1 LEINGASSINGE
13 INIPGD
19 KSISHRSAIISA
31 LTNERITITNFLFS
45 QDCINTLEILKSI
58 GVKIETLQDRVIIYG
73 CSTRGFTEPEDILYA
88 GNSGTTIRLMCGL
101 LSSTKEKNLY
111 VITGDPSI
119 NKRPMQRIIGPLKEM
134 GAIIFG
140 RNNDSQAPIVIFGS
154 SSSLKGKKFKLSVSS
169 AQVKSC
175 ITLAALFAE
184 GPTEILQPQISRDHT
199 ERMLEYFGADILYD
213 GKNTKINPGKA
224 LKGKNIFVP
233 SDLSSAA
240 FFIVAGLI
248 LKNSKLSFKDI
259 GINPTRKYF
268 LNIIQEMGA
277 NLRILNTKTVNN
289 EPVADI
295 EVSTSKLKGI
305 ILDKKMIPNII
316 DEIPAL
322 CVAAAFAEG
331 TTVIEGAGELRFKES
346 DRISSISSQFVK
358 AGIDVMEKEDGL
370 VINGNINTPV
380 KGGEFE
386 SFSDHRIAMAL
397 AILLLKSKDK
407 ARILGSECINTSFPG
422 FIYELKKSLK

>member
-31 LTNERITITNFLFS
+31 LTNDRVIITNFLFS

-58 GVKIETLQDRVIIYG
+58 GVKIETLQDRVIING
-73 CSTRGFTEPEDILYA
+73 CSGPGFTEPEDVLYA

-101 LSSTKEKNLY
+101 LASAKEKNLY
-111 VITGDPSI
+111 IITGDPSI

-134 GAIIFG
+134 GVNIFG

-154 SSSLKGKKFKLSVSS
+154 SGLLKGKKFNLAVSS

-175 ITLAALFAE
+175 ITLAALFAD

-213 GKNTKINPGKA
+213 GKNTKINPGKT
-224 LKGKNIFVP
+224 LKGKNLFMP

-248 LKNSKLSFKDI
+248 LKNSKLRFKDI

-268 LNIIQEMGA
+268 LDILQEMGA
-277 NLRILNTKTVNN
+277 SLRILNTKTVNN

-295 EVSTSKLKGI
+295 EVSTSRLKGI
-305 ILDKKMIPNII
+305 TLDKKMIPNII

-322 CVAAAFAEG
+322 CAAAAFADG
-331 TTVIEGAGELRFKES
+331 ATVIEGAGELRFKES
-346 DRISSISSQFVK
+346 DRISSLTSQFSK
-358 AGIDVMEKEDGL
+358 AGIDIIEKEDGL
-370 VINGNINTPV
+370 VINGNINATV

-386 SFSDHRIAMAL
+386 CFSDHRIAMAL
-397 AILLLKSKDK
+397 AILMLKSKDK
-407 ARILGSECINTSFPG
+407 ARIHGSECINTSFPG